1 MQAQASEARPDMSG
15 IRTTFHVFNTGKCSP
30 YNTGETLFE
39 GRPQPEKGGQD
50 NINGTV
56 KFYKGDICEVIAAGG
71 GSNSANGGWSGF
83 DGGSGAAFKGKIKIL
98 KTVEVTVQVGAKT
111 NKNTYPLKK
120 NTFIG
125 DFIIAEGATGATDY
139 NYEQYADGVLTI
151 NNVSWAELYST
162 PEIQTNG
169 QRSGSYQPIPGTN
182 YGQEFYTGY
191 LKITKIDK

>member
-1 MQAQASEARPDMSG
+1 MSG

-98 KTVEVTVQVGAKT
+98 KTVEVAVQVGAKT

-120 NTFIG
+120 NTFG
-125 DFIIAEGATGATDY
+125 RRFYYCRRRNRG
-139 NYEQYADGVLTI
+139 NRLQLRTI
-151 NNVSWAELYST
+151 CRRRFNH
-162 PEIQTNG
+162 
-169 QRSGSYQPIPGTN
+169 
-182 YGQEFYTGY
+182 
-191 LKITKIDK
+191 